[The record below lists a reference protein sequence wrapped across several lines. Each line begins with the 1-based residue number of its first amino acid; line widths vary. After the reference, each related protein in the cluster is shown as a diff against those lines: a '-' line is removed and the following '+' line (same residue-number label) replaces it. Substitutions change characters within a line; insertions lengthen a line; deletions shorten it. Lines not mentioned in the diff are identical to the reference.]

1 MQFIL
6 YLFVGT
12 YLVLVPVVS
21 SGENCRQITFCVID
35 TLVFIIILV
44 LLYCNAANRI
54 LSICC
59 HINGPRLQTENTECV
74 VQPGDDSI
82 PLKDRV
88 REF

>member
-21 SGENCRQITFCVID
+21 SAENCRQITFCVND
-35 TLVFIIILV
+35 TLIFIIILV

-54 LSICC
+54 CC
-59 HINGPRLQTENTECV
+59 HVNGPRLQTENTECV

-82 PLKDRV
+82 PLKERV